1 MRLIVFVFLGGRL
14 VMEMVVRG
22 AQSLA
27 VRCLQKRGLK
37 YDLEGK
43 YVSGRNMDAL
53 GGRGGHSRMEP
64 SWLGFTG
71 VQRGRPSGN

>member
-14 VMEMVVRG
+14 VMVVRG

-27 VRCLQKRGLK
+27 VRCLQKGGLK

-43 YVSGRNMDAL
+43 YVSGRNMDAV
-53 GGRGGHSRMEP
+53 RGTHGWNLPGWVLQE
-64 SWLGFTG
+64 F
-71 VQRGRPSGN
+71 SGEDHQAIEKQTK

>member
-14 VMEMVVRG
+14 VMEMVVGG

-43 YVSGRNMDAL
+43 
-53 GGRGGHSRMEP
+53 
-64 SWLGFTG
+64 
-71 VQRGRPSGN
+71 